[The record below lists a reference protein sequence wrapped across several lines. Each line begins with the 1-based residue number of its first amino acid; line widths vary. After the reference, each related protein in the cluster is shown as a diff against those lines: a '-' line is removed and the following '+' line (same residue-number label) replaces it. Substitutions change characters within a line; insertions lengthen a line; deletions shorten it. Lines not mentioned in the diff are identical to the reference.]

1 MVPQAIRI
9 RFTKVVRSE
18 NYAVFV
24 LTTDQKGAISE
35 LAIAREAAALGVGVF
50 KALTDG
56 ERYDLIFDVRP
67 RLLRVQ
73 CKWAAR
79 IGYVLVVRC
88 RTCRRTRE
96 GLLHRGYGADEIDA
110 IAAYSADS
118 GRCYL
123 LPVEILAG
131 RSALQL
137 RLGPSRNNQ
146 RLGIN
151 WADDFDFAARL
162 RALVGP

>member
-24 LTTDQKGAISE
+24 LTTDQKGAILE
-35 LAIAREAAALGVGVF
+35 LAIAREAAALGAGVF

-73 CKWAAR
+73 CKWR
-79 IGYVLVVRC
+79 PGLE
-88 RTCRRTRE
+88 TC
-96 GLLHRGYGADEIDA
+96 
-110 IAAYSADS
+110 S
-118 GRCYL
+118 
-123 LPVEILAG
+123 
-131 RSALQL
+131 
-137 RLGPSRNNQ
+137 
-146 RLGIN
+146 
-151 WADDFDFAARL
+151 
-162 RALVGP
+162 